1 MLIKFS
7 RLSLTL
13 QLALATTIAIVL
25 LVIVAGYI
33 SITQSANALLAVEQ
47 KTLRE
52 EVNTTTSLL
61 STPYNALTPVVNKF
75 ARELSAEFD
84 REFIFDRQSTT
95 RISGIDVPMLLNG
108 DSAITNDFTTL
119 DAFTKRWDVPATVFQ
134 RVNDGFLRVSTS
146 LKKNSGER
154 AYGTWLSKD
163 HMGYQTIL
171 SGKSYVGYANLFGKH
186 FLTQYDP
193 VVVDGEV
200 IAVLFVGVDVS
211 TSIEQAFKAL
221 AAVNIGETGY
231 LYVINDKGDVVYHP
245 TLPVGSDFVNTKTPD
260 GQKPFQRL
268 IDDKHG
274 NIRYQWTNASGEV
287 GYKRV
292 EFAYAKEWGWIVA
305 GGTYE
310 SEFTAA
316 ADEMAWGLVVTYF
329 LGVIAVIFIIVFLS
343 KRLLLPLQ
351 LLTNKVEIIGGGD
364 LVNHGL
370 AVQHDNSKNEVD
382 RIETSMVNTVA
393 SLRTLI
399 TGATNIG
406 DSVTAIGVSVY
417 DNAQAQRVTSNQLSG
432 ESYQTA
438 SGIEEMSNSYKE
450 VAENVNSAADNAQHI
465 DEASKASSKHMAEL
479 VISADNTTLRI
490 NDVARSIDE
499 LNANVYGITQAV
511 ELIRGIA
518 DQTNLLALNAAI
530 EAARAGE
537 QGRGFSVVADEVR
550 SLAKRTQESTDE
562 IEPLVA
568 SFLSATQVAANGMSV
583 VLEDMDNTKGKA
595 TQSNEL
601 LANISSMVEQM
612 SGELTSI
619 SVAVTEQ
626 SQLTDEMAGRQHE
639 VNQIAE
645 SSDTKA
651 AQVLDSAKEL
661 NGLAEQLKASLAQ
674 FTTQ

>member
-1 MLIKFS
+1 MLTKFS

-13 QLALATTIAIVL
+13 QLAVATTIAIVL

-33 SITQSANALLAVEQ
+33 SITQSASALLAVEQ

-61 STPYNALTPVVNKF
+61 STPYNALTPVVHKF
-75 ARELSAEFD
+75 ARELRTEFD
-84 REFIFDRQSTT
+84 GEFTFDRQSTA
-95 RISGIDVPMLLNG
+95 RIAGIDVPMLLNDG
-108 DSAITNDFTTL
+108 TAITNDFTKL

-134 RVNDGFLRVSTS
+134 RVKGGFLRVSTS
-146 LKKNSGER
+146 LKTNSGER

-193 VVVDGEV
+193 VVVNGEV

-211 TSIEQAFKAL
+211 ASIEQAFNAL
-221 AAVNIGETGY
+221 AAVNIGDTGY
-231 LYVINDKGDVVYHP
+231 LYVINNSGDVVYHP
-245 TLPVGSDFVNTKTPD
+245 TLAVGSDLVNTKTPD
-260 GQKPFQRL
+260 GQQPFQQL
-268 IDDKHG
+268 VDDKQG
-274 NIRYQWTNASGEV
+274 SIRYLWDNGSGELS
-287 GYKRV
+287 YKHV

-316 ADEMAWGLVVTYF
+316 ADEMAWRLMVTYIF
-329 LGVIAVIFIIVFLS
+329 GVLAVILIIVYLS

-351 LLTNKVEIIGGGD
+351 LLTDKIEIIGAGD

-382 RIETSMVNTVA
+382 RIEASMVNTVA
-393 SLRTLI
+393 SLRALVN
-399 TGATNIG
+399 GASTIG
-406 DSVTAIGVSVY
+406 DSVNAISVSVY
-417 DNAQAQRVTSNQLSG
+417 DNAESQRVTSNQLSG

-465 DEASKASSKHMAEL
+465 DDASKASSAHMAEL
-479 VISADNTTLRI
+479 MKSADNTTLRI
-490 NDVARSIDE
+490 NDVAQSIDE

-568 SFLSATQVAANGMSV
+568 SFLSATQVAAKGMSV
-583 VLEDMDNTKGKA
+583 VLTDMDITKDKA
-595 TQSNEL
+595 TESNEL
-601 LANISSMVEQM
+601 LANISAMVEQM

-626 SQLTDEMAGRQHE
+626 SQLTDEMAGRQQE

-651 AQVLDSAKEL
+651 SQVLDSAKEL
-661 NGLAEQLKASLAQ
+661 NSLAEQLKTSLAQ
-674 FTTQ
+674 FTTK